1 MLKHLLIENYAL
13 IHKLDTEFN
22 EGLTAITGETGAG
35 KSILLG
41 ALSLILGERADTK
54 VLNNKS
60 RKCIIEGTFNL
71 EYIDAQSL
79 FDFHD
84 LDYETIS
91 FFRRE
96 ITPNGKSRAF
106 INDTPVTLPA
116 MKAIAERL
124 IDIHSQHQSLMV
136 SSSAFQFVVV
146 DAYAKNI
153 EGIENY
159 RTLFKQYQQQKKD
172 LLAAV
177 EAERT
182 ARADLDYYQ
191 YQVNELDKAGL
202 NPEGFKEMEEE
213 LGVLKHAEEILYNL
227 EKSLFMLEG
236 SDHNLL
242 DAMNGVISLIK
253 PLERFG
259 NKYQELCQRLE
270 SVAIETKDVV
280 ADAVQIK
287 DKIVHNPQHVATLEM
302 KLDEINKLLMK
313 HHAGSVEELSGIRDD
328 FQEKINATISM
339 EENISRMQ
347 EEISNLEKDVY
358 RLASDISSLRK
369 KAIPAIQK
377 EILAMLKNLGM
388 PGARFSIQQE
398 KTGSLTMNG
407 LDKLCFMFNANVG
420 GEMQEISRVASG
432 GELSRVMLSIKS
444 MISQK
449 RLLPTI
455 IFDEIDTGISGE
467 TTTRVANILHQMSK
481 NMQVVAIT
489 HLPQIA
495 SKANTHLL
503 VYKQVENGE
512 TRTRLK
518 MLDQDQRIEE
528 VAKMLGGKKP
538 TKYMVE
544 TAKELIFNKDNKL
557 SK

>member
-13 IHKLDTEFN
+13 IHKLDAGFN

-60 RKCIIEGTFNL
+60 QKCIIEGTFNL
-71 EYIDAQSL
+71 ENIEAQHL

-84 LDYETIS
+84 LDYEDIS
-91 FFRRE
+91 YFRRE

-106 INDTPVTLPA
+106 INDTPVTLLT
-116 MKAIAERL
+116 MKAIAETL

-136 SSSAFQFVVV
+136 SSSSFQFNVV

-153 EGIENY
+153 AGIENY
-159 RTLFKQYQQQKKD
+159 RSRYKQYQHKKKE
-172 LLAAV
+172 LLDAL

-191 YQVNELDKAGL
+191 YQYDELEKARL
-202 NPEGFKEMEEE
+202 NPDEYKEMEEE
-213 LGVLKHAEEILYNL
+213 IRILRHVEEIRFTL
-227 EKSLFMLEG
+227 EKALFMLEG
-236 SDHNLL
+236 SDQNLL
-242 DAMNGVISLIK
+242 DVMNEVLSLIK

-259 NKYQELCQRLE
+259 NKYEELSHRLG
-270 SVAIETKDVV
+270 SVMIETKDIV
-280 ADAVQIK
+280 ADANHIK
-287 DKIVHNPQHVATLEM
+287 ENISHNPQYVETLEA

-313 HHAGSVEELSGIRDD
+313 HHAGSVEKLSEIRDD
-328 FQEKINATISM
+328 YLEKINATISM
-339 EENISRMQ
+339 EENIAKMQ
-347 EEISNLEKDVY
+347 EEISKFEKDLY
-358 RLASDISSLRK
+358 QRASDISSLRK
-369 KAIPAIQK
+369 NAIPNIQK
-377 EILAMLKNLGM
+377 EILALLKNLGM
-388 PGARFSIQQE
+388 PGARFTIQQE
-398 KTGSLTMNG
+398 KTDSLTING
-407 LDKLCFMFNANVG
+407 IDELCFLFNANVG
-420 GEMQEISRVASG
+420 GEMHEISKVASG

-449 RLLPTI
+449 KLLPTI

-467 TTTRVANILHQMSK
+467 TTTRVATILHQMSK
-481 NMQVVAIT
+481 NMQVIAIT

-495 SKANTHLL
+495 SKGNTHLL
-503 VYKQVENGE
+503 VYKQVENGK
-512 TRTRLK
+512 TRTHLK
-518 MLDQDQRIEE
+518 SLDQNQRILE

-538 TKYMVE
+538 TKHMVE
-544 TAKELIFNKDNKL
+544 TAKELIFNNKN
-557 SK
+557 